1 MMMEFGISDTPILKP
16 RRFDK
21 VDILTGTPEP
31 DAFEVQGDGQ
41 IFFNPIIT
49 NEIINGKNGNDIYTT
64 QGGVDTFKTHLGHV
78 TIKDFTP
85 NEGDKLLLLGGVY
98 SNEDEIIDGKNG
110 SVIYTG
116 GGGADTF
123 KTHIG
128 HVTIKDFTPNEGD
141 KLLLLL
147 NEEPSLFNSSEVDIL
162 VYQEQDRA
170 AYLEG
175 FQAPTARSFTYI
187 EEFEPIEDEIIVG
200 GITYAIKI
208 DENDIPMLT
217 DDIQPAFGM

>member
-1 MMMEFGISDTPILKP
+1 MGERWFGYIRAMFSQLITERMAGGTPALMEFGWSTGGTPGMMEFGISSLILIP

-21 VDILTGTPEP
+21 VDILTGTPET
-31 DAFEVQGDGQ
+31 DAFEVQRDGQ

-49 NEIINGKNGNDIYTT
+49 N
-64 QGGVDTFKTHLGHV
+64 GV
-78 TIKDFTP
+78 
-85 NEGDKLLLLGGVY
+85 N
-98 SNEDEIIDGKNG
+98 DGKNG
-110 SVIYTG
+110 SDIYTG

-170 AYLEG
+170 TYLES
-175 FQAPTARSFTYI
+175 FQAPTAHSYTYI
-187 EEFEPIEDEIIVG
+187 DDFEPIEDEIIVG
-200 GITYAIKI
+200 GITYTIKI